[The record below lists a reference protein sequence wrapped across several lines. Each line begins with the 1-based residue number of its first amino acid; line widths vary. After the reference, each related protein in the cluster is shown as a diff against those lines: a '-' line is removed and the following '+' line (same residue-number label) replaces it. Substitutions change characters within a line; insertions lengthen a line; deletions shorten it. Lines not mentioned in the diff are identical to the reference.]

1 VATHT
6 FLAFWVGSESEANS
20 LESYYRTKFFR
31 HLVSLRK
38 LTQHALRSTYTWV
51 PQQAWDRIWTDE
63 ALYKKYELTNAE
75 IDYIESVIRPME
87 VSETVAD
94 E

>member
-1 VATHT
+1 MA
-6 FLAFWVGSESEANS
+6 GSI
-20 LESYYRTKFFR
+20 ESYYRTKFFR

-38 LTQHALRSTYTWV
+38 FTQDALRPMYTWV

-75 IDYIESVIRPME
+75 IDYIESVIRPMD
-87 VSETVAD
+87 VSEAAAD